1 MLALCLLVY
10 KCLLN
15 EKRLSGAFLPM
26 LRPLPPRVTGFS
38 LVAAGRTKGLETRA
52 ASPCR
57 EAPRNSPGAAWK
69 ARFFLI

>member
-1 MLALCLLVY
+1 MLALCLLIY

-15 EKRLSGAFLPM
+15 EKRLNGVFLPCSGHC
-26 LRPLPPRVTGFS
+26 LPRHRLFPRRRR
-38 LVAAGRTKGLETRA
+38 ADEGLETCGR

>member
-15 EKRLSGAFLPM
+15 EKRLSGVFLPV

-38 LVAAGRTKGLETRA
+38 LVAAGR
-52 ASPCR
+52 
-57 EAPRNSPGAAWK
+57 PRNSPGAAWK